1 MTTKEFVQTIRKII
15 QEEVQ
20 KSVRKEIQVMLNE
33 SKNQSFVQ
41 PNYDPIDFKTE
52 SLRVKPRPAK
62 APKQYSKNPMLNDI
76 LNETAPLKGD
86 SNYLAE
92 AFGNGVDYNNYEEW
106 PTMRSMPTAMSG
118 KIGVASMVPTTDTEG
133 RPVQNVHVP
142 EEVASALTRDYSSLM
157 KAINKKKGG

>member
-1 MTTKEFVQTIRKII
+1 MTTKEFVQAIRKII

-33 SKNQSFVQ
+33 SNNQTFVQ
-41 PNYDPIDFKTE
+41 TNIDPIDFKTE

-62 APKQYSKNPMLNDI
+62 ALKQYSKNPMLNDI
-76 LNETAPLKGD
+76 LNETSPLKGD

-92 AFGNGVDYNNYEEW
+92 VFGSNVDYNNYDEW
-106 PTMRSMPTAMSG
+106 PTMRSTPTAMSG
-118 KIGVASMVPTTDTEG
+118 KMGVANMIPTTDTEG
-133 RPVQNVHVP
+133 RPVQNTHVP
-142 EEVASALTRDYSSLM
+142 EEVASALTRDYSALM